1 MPTQTP
7 SQNANTGHLGVVM
20 LTLMTAALF
29 LTLRNMPMMAE
40 TGLQMVFFNAVT
52 VFAFL
57 VPIALISAELA
68 TAWPRNGVFHWVEE
82 AFGTP
87 WGLTAAWLQWVQSLF
102 GITSILSYV
111 AASLAYAFDPKL
123 ANERY
128 FIVAVILAVYWSATL
143 ANLRGTRASG
153 LISSVCL
160 GAGVLLPSL
169 VLIALAGLYLAQ
181 GHPLHLD
188 LTLSAGNWLPLAHPQ
203 QSLVLFLSFIFG
215 VVGIEVSASHAR
227 EVRDVRRNYPI
238 AVFAAA
244 VLGFVVTL
252 LGGLAVAVVVPRAQ
266 LDLVSGSVQAL
277 QALFDTWHL
286 GALVPIAAL
295 LVALGA
301 AGQVSTWVVGPVKG
315 LWAAGRAG
323 NLPPALQEVNGQGVP
338 RNLLIVQ
345 ALAMSAVALVFL
357 VVPSVDTAF
366 LLLTSA
372 AVILYAAMYLILF
385 AAAIRLRYAEPDTPR
400 PYRVPGGRT
409 WGLWLVAGT
418 GFATTLACLFISL
431 LPPGGGVAEGVY
443 APAMLGTLAL
453 MIVLP
458 LLLYRWRRPAWANVI
473 GALSPAHG
481 RGNHAMSSDSGI
493 NTSPDTHGNGGGK

>member
-1 MPTQTP
+1 
-7 SQNANTGHLGVVM
+7 
-20 LTLMTAALF
+20 MTAALF
-29 LTLRNMPMMAE
+29 LTLRNMPMMAA
-40 TGLQMVFFNAVT
+40 TGLQMVFFNLVT

-57 VPIALISAELA
+57 VPIALVSAELA

-82 AFGTP
+82 AFGTR
-87 WGLTAAWLQWVQSLF
+87 WGLSAVWLQWVQSLF

-111 AASLAYAFDPKL
+111 AASLAYAVDPHL
-123 ANERY
+123 ASNRY
-128 FIVAVILAVYWSATL
+128 FIVAVILAVYWAATL

-160 GAGVLLPSL
+160 GAGVLLPS
-169 VLIALAGLYLAQ
+169 VALIALAGLYLAQ
-181 GHPLHLD
+181 GRPLHLD
-188 LTLSAGNWLPLAHPQ
+188 LAPSAGNWLPLAHPQ

-227 EVRDVRRNYPI
+227 EVHNVRRNYPI

-244 VLGFVVTL
+244 VLGFIVTL
-252 LGGLAVAVVVPRAQ
+252 LGGLAVAVVVPKSQ

-277 QALFDTWHL
+277 QALFDTWGL
-286 GALVPIAAL
+286 GALVPVAAL
-295 LVALGA
+295 LVAFGA
-301 AGQVSTWVVGPVKG
+301 AGQVSTWVVGPIKG

-323 NLPPALQEVNGQGVP
+323 NLPPALQELNARGVP
-338 RNLLIVQ
+338 RNLLFVQ

-357 VVPSVDTAF
+357 LVPLVDTAF

-372 AVILYAAMYLILF
+372 AVILYCAMYLMLF

-418 GFATTLACLFISL
+418 GFATTLACLLIGL

-443 APAMLGTLAL
+443 APAMLATLAL
-453 MIVLP
+453 MLVLP
-458 LLLYRWRRPAWANVI
+458 LLLYRWRRPAWANDVV
-473 GALSPAHG
+473 ALSPGPSPMHG
-481 RGNHAMSSDSGI
+481 RGEQAAPSVSGM
-493 NTSPDTHGNGGGK
+493 NGLTEAHGNGEEKRRP

>member
-1 MPTQTP
+1 
-7 SQNANTGHLGVVM
+7 
-20 LTLMTAALF
+20 MTAALF
-29 LTLRNMPMMAE
+29 LTLRNMPMMAA
-40 TGLQMVFFNAVT
+40 TGLQMVFFNLVT

-57 VPIALISAELA
+57 VPIALVSAELA

-82 AFGTP
+82 AFGTR
-87 WGLTAAWLQWVQSLF
+87 WGLSAVWLQWVQSLF

-111 AASLAYAFDPKL
+111 AASLAYAVDPHL
-123 ANERY
+123 ASNRY
-128 FIVAVILAVYWSATL
+128 FIVAVILAVYWAATL

-160 GAGVLLPSL
+160 GAGVLLPS
-169 VLIALAGLYLAQ
+169 VALIALAGLYLAQ
-181 GHPLHLD
+181 GRPLHLD
-188 LTLSAGNWLPLAHPQ
+188 LAPSAGNWLPLAHPQ

-227 EVRDVRRNYPI
+227 EVHNVRRNYPI

-244 VLGFVVTL
+244 VLGFIVTL
-252 LGGLAVAVVVPRAQ
+252 LGGLAVAVVVPKSQ

-277 QALFDTWHL
+277 QALFDTWGL
-286 GALVPIAAL
+286 GALVPVAAL
-295 LVALGA
+295 LVAFGA
-301 AGQVSTWVVGPVKG
+301 AGQVSTWVVGPIKG

-323 NLPPALQEVNGQGVP
+323 NLPPALQELNARGVP
-338 RNLLIVQ
+338 RNLLFVQ

-357 VVPSVDTAF
+357 LVPLVDTAF

-372 AVILYAAMYLILF
+372 AVILYCAMYLMLF

-418 GFATTLACLFISL
+418 GFATTLACLLIGL

-443 APAMLGTLAL
+443 APAMLATLAL
-453 MIVLP
+453 MLVLP
-458 LLLYRWRRPAWANVI
+458 LLLYRWRRPAWANDVV
-473 GALSPAHG
+473 ALSPGPSPVHG
-481 RGNHAMSSDSGI
+481 RGEQAAPSVSGM
-493 NTSPDTHGNGGGK
+493 NGLTEAHGNGEEKRRP

>member
-1 MPTQTP
+1 MDTARAKASST
-7 SQNANTGHLGVVM
+7 THLGVVT

-57 VPIALISAELA
+57 VPIALVSAELA

-82 AFGTP
+82 AFGTR
-87 WGLTAAWLQWVQSLF
+87 WGLTAVWLQWVQSLF

-111 AASLAYAFDPKL
+111 AASLAYAFNPHL
-123 ANERY
+123 ASDRY
-128 FIVAVILAVYWSATL
+128 FIVAVILAVYWAATL

-153 LISSVCL
+153 LISSICL

-169 VLIALAGLYLAQ
+169 VLIVLAGLYVAQ
-181 GHPLHLD
+181 GRPLHLN
-188 LTLSAGNWLPLAHPQ
+188 LAPTAGNWLPLSHPQ
-203 QSLVLFLSFIFG
+203 HSLVLFLSFIFG

-227 EVRDVRRNYPI
+227 EVLDVQRNYPI

-244 VLGFVVTL
+244 VLGFAITL
-252 LGGLAVAVVVPRAQ
+252 LGGLAVAVVVPESR

-277 QALFDTWHL
+277 QALFDTWGL
-286 GALVPIAAL
+286 GALVPVAAL

-323 NLPPALQEVNGQGVP
+323 NLPLSLQALNARGVP
-338 RNLLIVQ
+338 RNLLFLQ

-357 VVPSVDTAF
+357 FVPSVDTAF

-372 AVILYAAMYLILF
+372 AVILYCAMYLMLF

-418 GFATTLACLFISL
+418 GFATTFACLLIGL
-431 LPPGGGVAEGVY
+431 LPPGDGVAEGVY
-443 APAMLGTLAL
+443 APAMLATLAL
-453 MIVLP
+453 MLILP
-458 LLLYRWRRPAWANVI
+458 LLLYRWRRPAWA
-473 GALSPAHG
+473 
-481 RGNHAMSSDSGI
+481 DSA
-493 NTSPDTHGNGGGK
+493 D

>member
-1 MPTQTP
+1 M
-7 SQNANTGHLGVVM
+7 
-20 LTLMTAALF
+20 
-29 LTLRNMPMMAE
+29 
-40 TGLQMVFFNAVT
+40 
-52 VFAFL
+52 
-57 VPIALISAELA
+57 
-68 TAWPRNGVFHWVEE
+68 
-82 AFGTP
+82 
-87 WGLTAAWLQWVQSLF
+87 
-102 GITSILSYV
+102 
-111 AASLAYAFDPKL
+111 
-123 ANERY
+123 
-128 FIVAVILAVYWSATL
+128 
-143 ANLRGTRASG
+143 
-153 LISSVCL
+153 
-160 GAGVLLPSL
+160 
-169 VLIALAGLYLAQ
+169 
-181 GHPLHLD
+181 HLD